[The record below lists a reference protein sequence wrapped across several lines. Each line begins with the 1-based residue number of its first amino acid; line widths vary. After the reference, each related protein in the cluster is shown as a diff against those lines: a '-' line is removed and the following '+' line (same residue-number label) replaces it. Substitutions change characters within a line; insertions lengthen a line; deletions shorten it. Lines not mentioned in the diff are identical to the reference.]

1 MPWCEECSKY
11 LAPSAMSADGCC
23 PKCLKPIADININ
36 GGLTAKTINIK
47 KLAQSSADEDVSV
60 PWHFKLLV
68 GALIMYLSW
77 RVIDLFR

>member
-1 MPWCEECSKY
+1 VT
-11 LAPSAMSADGCC
+11 
-23 PKCLKPIADININ
+23 IN
-36 GGLTAKTINIK
+36 GQLTAKTLNLK

>member
-1 MPWCEECSKY
+1 MLP
-11 LAPSAMSADGCC
+11 DGSC
-23 PKCLKPIADININ
+23 PKCLKPVPDVTIN
-36 GGLTAKTINIK
+36 GQLTAKTLNLK

>member
-1 MPWCEECSKY
+1 M
-11 LAPSAMSADGCC
+11 
-23 PKCLKPIADININ
+23 N
-36 GGLTAKTINIK
+36 GQLTAKTLNLK
-47 KLAQSSADEDVSV
+47 KLAQSSTDEDVSV

>member
-1 MPWCEECSKY
+1 MPWCEDCAMY
-11 LAPSAMSADGCC
+11 LAPSAMLSDGSC
-23 PKCLKPIADININ
+23 PKCFKPIADMSIN
-36 GGLTAKTINIK
+36 GQLTAKTINLK
-47 KLAQSSADEDVSV
+47 KLAQSSGEEDVSV